1 MYNIR
6 HIKNTENQLDF
17 LEIENLNKSSLARI
31 CLNDGGSLQEL
42 NLNSRHIINGLSLLN
57 YNKTYASSLLF
68 PFANRIKD
76 GSYEFDGEIYQFD
89 INEPDNNN
97 ALHGLVYNKPFE
109 LINEKITE
117 TYASAKLVY
126 HEKHKDKGF
135 PFTYSIYLE
144 YILGENSLDF
154 SVEIRN
160 TDTKP
165 FPFTLGWHPYFL
177 SDDLC
182 NSSFDFDSSLKVKL
196 DDRNITQGIV
206 PNDKTV
212 GFKVNNQFLDDCFIL
227 ESKTVLFNTPSYLLT
242 LKSSENEC
250 FLQLYTP
257 PRPNTIAIEPTTGV
271 SDSFNNGIGL
281 KTLHPDDTYS
291 IKWNLKVDNC

>member
-6 HIKNTENQLDF
+6 HIQNAQNQLDF
-17 LEIENLNKSSLARI
+17 IEIENLSKSSFARI
-31 CLNDGGSLQEL
+31 CLNDGGSLKEL
-42 NLNSRHIINGLSLLN
+42 NLNYHHVIKDLSPLS
-57 YNKTYASSLLF
+57 YNKTYASSVLF

-76 GSYEFDGEIYQFD
+76 GRYEFDGTIYQFD

-109 LINEKITE
+109 LIDEKITE
-117 TYASAKLVY
+117 TYAVVKLVY
-126 HEKHKDKGF
+126 HEKLKDKGF

-154 SVEIRN
+154 SVEIKN
-160 TDTKP
+160 TGIKP

-182 NSSFDFDSSLKVKL
+182 NSTFIFDSSSKLKL
-196 DDRNITQGIV
+196 DDRNITEGIV

-212 GFKVNNQFLDDCFIL
+212 GFKVNDQFLDDCFIL
-227 ESKTVLFNTPSYLLT
+227 ESNTVLFSTPSYILT

-250 FLQLYTP
+250 YLQLYTP
-257 PRPNTIAIEPTTGV
+257 PHPNTIAIEPTTGV
-271 SDSFNNGIGL
+271 SDSFSNGIGL

-291 IKWNLKVDNC
+291 IKWNLIIDNC